1 MPVSWVE
8 TPVPE
13 LPIADWLVTMLWTGD
28 VANSPAWAVAG
39 RPVRVTVPTLV
50 QLVPSAES

>member
-1 MPVSWVE
+1 MSWVE

-13 LPIADWLVTMLWTGD
+13 PPTADWLIVMLWAGD

-39 RPVRVTVPTLV
+39 KPVRVMVPALV